1 MSHEIINKNSL
12 EQTLRDRITAL
23 GLTQMEIANATGIAQ
38 STVGRF
44 MRGECSITI
53 RNYEAILTY
62 TRQVGLV
69 GRSVPANAR
78 GE

>member
-1 MSHEIINKNSL
+1 MTNSL

-23 GLTQMEIANATGIAQ
+23 GITQMEIANATGMAQ

-69 GRSVPANAR
+69 GRASSKTPSEKKVTT
-78 GE
+78 